1 MDMFDDLDPWE
12 RIMLLQ
18 TRVEQLE
25 SINNEI
31 VKHLQL
37 TSQHVDSI
45 SKAVNQLQRDQVDL
59 IREQYKSKQY
69 EDTTWQNQQ

>member
-1 MDMFDDLDPWE
+1 MDMFDDMDPWE
-12 RIMLLQ
+12 RMMTLQ
-18 TRVEQLE
+18 ARVEALE

-45 SKAVNQLQRDQVDL
+45 SKAVNQLQRDQVEIQKD
-59 IREQYKSKQY
+59 QYKSK
-69 EDTTWQNQQ
+69 